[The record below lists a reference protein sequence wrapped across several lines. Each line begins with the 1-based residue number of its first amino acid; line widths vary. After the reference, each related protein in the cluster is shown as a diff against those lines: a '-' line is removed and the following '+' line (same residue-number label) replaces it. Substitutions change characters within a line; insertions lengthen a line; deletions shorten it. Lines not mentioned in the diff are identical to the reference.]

1 MDNALAPKSEFIW
14 RRFLETPPNWVIALP
29 VIFALLTLLLMWLFR
44 RERGFQG
51 VWVPLVVVVVL
62 SGVYLGLAPILL
74 PALSWG
80 VVLVPM
86 LAVALI
92 YVGLMYIKDA
102 RSIHPAA
109 ASFLGLLRCAV
120 YAILAVC
127 FLLPGCQNYEKQEYH
142 SRTVFLFDVSGS
154 MFVVDA
160 RPEVGQDPATL
171 PNRQALV
178 HQWLTSTLDKNKKPQ
193 AAFLQEVL
201 AKTPATMYR
210 FGSLLDEKHALTFNQ
225 GATWNED
232 RLAAWLRPDKTKIEL
247 PKIEV
252 PKNLSLAEQQKER
265 ERLEAEQQK
274 ELARLQ
280 DLFDS
285 LDGGTNIYGSAL
297 QAAKLEAGK
306 LLQAIVIVSDG
317 QSNLGSDDAFR
328 EFHTRVTGGRH
339 KVPVITI
346 GVGDYRQPAS
356 IKIEEMQAPEIAR
369 PDDKFPIRIPVIG
382 TGLTDEDFTLTLEVQ
397 RVKDGLGQPV
407 AGETKYVLPP
417 QKGRFKGA
425 GDHPQ
430 DQIEYEIDLQEL
442 KQIKAKDDS
451 AGELE
456 GTWQFTAKV
465 PRHPREV
472 FPKAEHVSD
481 PPTQVLVQKRKLRIL
496 LFAGG
501 PNHDYQFLRTV
512 LHRESLEHRVEL
524 SVLLQTGR
532 ADHVEQDVE
541 KERMLIA
548 FPDRLAEDPAN
559 KYMSLSEYDVVIAI
573 DPDWRELDENQAKML
588 KEWVANQAGGIIFV
602 AGPVHT
608 FHVARPADY
617 EHLTHLQ
624 TLYPVVLSDSRLPTL
639 TLNHDPSRPYPL
651 HFTGAAKLYDFL
663 KLDEAG
669 ESPTA
674 GWDDF
679 FWGKDAGRPDNQD
692 AKPVRGIHNF
702 YPVERI
708 KPDST
713 VIATFGGPPS
723 TRINNGQDEQ
733 PYIVSMRY
741 GGGKT
746 MFLGSAETRRL
757 RTFSNLYHERFWI
770 KMARFVS
777 AGTTPQKKYG
787 RMLLARNYSAGTISF
802 EAQLKG
808 KDLLPLP
815 RDQRPAVYVK
825 KIADDS
831 AKPEATDLKAKATQG
846 DWNGWFA
853 ASVKLRD
860 PGEYEF
866 RIPVPGTGESLV
878 ARTTVR
884 KPNPELDNVRNN
896 FGLLYQLASDA
907 KELLARLPAE
917 TRKEVQKHLQAPPTS
932 DTSSDAVKEGESR
945 LFFSLP
951 NADTVE
957 KCLINI
963 KPKVEE
969 VKGRLDDL
977 WDEGAKP
984 NLELNSLHL
993 ALGAPAALGLLGFV
1007 ILMLLKQSTAG
1018 WAFLGGFVSISV
1030 AILVATLIFGWE
1042 WPNLPVHFSY
1052 VLIAIVSLLSIEWL
1066 TRKLLK
1072 LA

>member
-1 MDNALAPKSEFIW
+1 MDTILAPKSEFIW
-14 RRFLETPPNWVIALP
+14 RRLLETPPNWVIALP
-29 VIFALLTLLLMWLFR
+29 VIFALLTVLLLGLFR
-44 RERGFQG
+44 RERGFKG
-51 VWVPLVVVVVL
+51 VVAPLLVVVVL

-74 PALSWG
+74 PVLSWG
-80 VVLVPM
+80 VVLIPM
-86 LAVALI
+86 LAVALV
-92 YVGLMYIKDA
+92 YVGLMYVKDA

-109 ASFLGLLRCAV
+109 ATFLGLLRCAV
-120 YAILAVC
+120 YAILAIV
-127 FLLPGCQNYEKQEYH
+127 FMLPGCQNFDKQEFH
-142 SRTVFLFDVSGS
+142 SKTVFLFDVSGS

-160 RPEVGQDPATL
+160 RPEVGQDPSTL
-171 PNRQALV
+171 PHRQALV

-193 AAFLQEVL
+193 TAFLERVL
-201 AKTPATMYR
+201 AKTPLTAYR
-210 FGSLLDEKHALTFNQ
+210 FGSLLDEKNSISLKQDESWKA
-225 GATWNED
+225 ED
-232 RLAAWLRPDKTKIEL
+232 SAAWLRPDKKSIAL
-247 PKIEV
+247 PKG
-252 PKNLSLAEQQKER
+252 LS
-265 ERLEAEQQK
+265 EAEQAK
-274 ELARLQ
+274 ERARLE
-280 DLFDS
+280 DLYDS
-285 LDGGTNIYGSAL
+285 LESGTNIGGSML

-306 LLQAIVIVSDG
+306 MLQAIVVVSDG
-317 QSNLGSDDAFR
+317 QSNLGSDEAFR
-328 EFHTRVTGGRH
+328 EFHTRVTGGRN
-339 KVPVITI
+339 KIPVIAV
-346 GVGDYRQPAS
+346 GVGDYRQPAA
-356 IKIEEMQAPEIAR
+356 IKIEDMQAPEIAR

-397 RVKDGLGQPV
+397 RVKDALGQPV
-407 AGETKYVLPP
+407 AGETKFSLPV

-430 DQIEYEIDLQEL
+430 DQIEYEIDLQDL
-442 KQIKAKDDS
+442 KQIKALDDK
-451 AGELE
+451 AGDLE
-456 GTWQFTAKV
+456 GTWEFTAKV

-481 PPTQVLVQKRKLRIL
+481 PPTQVLVQKKKLRIL

-512 LHRESLEHRVEL
+512 LHRESLEQRMEL

-541 KERMLIA
+541 KERMLTA

-559 KYMSLSEYDVVIAI
+559 KHMSLSEYDVIIAI
-573 DPDWRELDENQAKML
+573 DPDWRELDENQAKLL

-608 FHVARPADY
+608 FHVARPAGL

-639 TLNHDPSRPYPL
+639 TLNHDPARPYAL
-651 HFTGAAKLYDFL
+651 NFTGAAKLYDFL

-669 ESPTA
+669 EGPTA

-679 FWGKDAGRPDNQD
+679 FWGKGMGKPDNPD
-692 AKPVRGIHNF
+692 SKPVRGIHNF
-702 YPVERI
+702 YPIERT

-713 VIATFGGPPS
+713 VIATFSGPPS

-746 MFLGSAETRRL
+746 MFIGSAETRRL
-757 RTFSNLYHERFWI
+757 RTFNNAYHERFWI
-770 KMARFVS
+770 KLARYVS

-815 RDQRPAVYVK
+815 RDQKPAVYVK
-825 KIADDS
+825 KLAEDN

-878 ARTTVR
+878 ARTTIR
-884 KPNPELDNVRNN
+884 RPNPELDNVRNN
-896 FGLLYQLASDA
+896 FGLLYQLASDS
-907 KELLARLPAE
+907 KELLAKLPAE
-917 TRKEVQKHLQAPPTS
+917 TRKEVQKYLQAPPTS
-932 DTSSDAVKEGESR
+932 ESSGDVAKEGESR
-945 LFFSLP
+945 LFFSLA
-951 NADTVE
+951 NADAVE
-957 KCLINI
+957 KCLLNI

-993 ALGAPAALGLLGFV
+993 ALGAPAMLGLLGFV
-1007 ILMLLKQSTAG
+1007 ILMLLKQTTAG
-1018 WAFLGGFVSISV
+1018 WAFLGGFLAISV

-1042 WPNLPVHFSY
+1042 WPDLPVHFSY
-1052 VLIAIVSLLSIEWL
+1052 VLIAVVSLLSIEWL